1 MSAPTTEVSGYSA
14 SVHLELR
21 AQGLT
26 FGLATIGPR
35 SVTARTPIQLDACDA
50 DVVMFVD
57 GRGVSWPVRLPNGA
71 VPFDNMIETIPRGDM
86 VRL

>member
-1 MSAPTTEVSGYSA
+1 MSAQTTDISGYSA
-14 SVHLELR
+14 NVSLELR
-21 AQGLT
+21 AQGQS
-26 FGLATIGPR
+26 FGLATIGPQ

-50 DVVMFVD
+50 EIVMIVD

-71 VPFDNMIETIPRGDM
+71 VPFDNMIETIPRGEM